1 MADKCHDYFNSDSD
15 RATANLKKKNAKKI
29 KKSCFASIMTL
40 IPCKAQCKETINT
53 GKEKKNIERDVLR
66 KKKWHIKRRAVKI
79 ELQGLS
85 FFCIQSD

>member
-1 MADKCHDYFNSDSD
+1 M
-15 RATANLKKKNAKKI
+15 TILTLTVTGQQQIKKKKCKKDQEI
-29 KKSCFASIMTL
+29 LLCIHYDPHSMPGTVQGDHKHRKR
-40 IPCKAQCKETINT
+40 
-53 GKEKKNIERDVLR
+53 KKNIERDVLR